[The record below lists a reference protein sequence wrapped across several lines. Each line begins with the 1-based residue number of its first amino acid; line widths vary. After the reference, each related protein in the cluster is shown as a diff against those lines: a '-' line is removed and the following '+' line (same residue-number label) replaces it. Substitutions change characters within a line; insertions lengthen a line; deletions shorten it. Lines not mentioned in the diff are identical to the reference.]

1 MKRSVARRAGAP
13 AALDPGS
20 MFDHAAAG
28 IAWFDADDVLR
39 YANRWFESS
48 YNVRAAD
55 HPSWEDMMR
64 NCHAT
69 RQGVLIDTDDI
80 DGWLA
85 AVQLRRRS
93 QPTRSFESDLTD
105 GRWVWVVETID
116 AGGGVLTLA
125 SDISDLKQREVM
137 LQQNYDHALHVSQR
151 DALTGLYS
159 RRYAFEHLQAAV
171 AASITGNTTLVLVMI
186 DIDHFK
192 ACNDLHGHDVGDQV
206 LRDFA
211 ERLRSGI
218 RASDVAARI
227 GGEEFLLILPDMPVS
242 GVATLLNRLQAPES
256 TPSELPAYTFSAGVT
271 AVRPDDCPESLFRRT
286 DKALY
291 TAKNRG
297 RNRYVIV

>member
-1 MKRSVARRAGAP
+1 MKLSCAPLAGA
-13 AALDPGS
+13 AAAFDPGGL
-20 MFDHAAAG
+20 FDHAAAG

-48 YNVRAAD
+48 YNVVAAD

-80 DGWLA
+80 DGWIS
-85 AVQLRRRS
+85 AVRLRRRS
-93 QPTRSFESDLTD
+93 RPTRSFESDLTD

-125 SDISDLKQREVM
+125 SDISDLKRREVV

-151 DALTGLYS
+151 DSLTGLYN
-159 RRYAFEHLQAAV
+159 RRYAFEYLQAAV
-171 AASITGNTTLVLVMI
+171 AASVTGNTTLILVMI
-186 DIDHFK
+186 DIDQFK

-227 GGEEFLLILPDMPVS
+227 GGEEFLLIMPELQIS
-242 GVATLLNRLQAPES
+242 GVAMLLNRLQVAEPM
-256 TPSELPAYTFSAGVT
+256 PSRLPAYTFSAGVT
-271 AVRPDDCPESLFRRT
+271 AVRPDDCPETLFRRT
-286 DKALY
+286 DRALY